1 MMTANIVKV
10 RLEDVAIIM
19 NPESDH
25 AAIAR
30 EDIPSGTLLEFQG
43 EIIEIRSF
51 ITKAHR
57 FALRDIREGE
67 YVSQYG
73 YPFGQSKGISR
84 GEAITASNINNIL
97 PEANLKDFR
106 EPDETTYQPRYMER
120 TFAGYVRKDG
130 RVGTRNFYLVIP
142 TSMCASETAFQVAQQ
157 IEQDEEIL
165 RQYPNMDGIVA
176 IPHTEG
182 CGCDSTLQIERLM
195 RVLQGYINH
204 PNVGGCLIMDLG
216 CEKTNYDRMFPYIGS
231 TTHQSLKPVDW
242 LTIQDNGGAHAS
254 IERGKEIIASRL
266 WEVNENRRT
275 PSPLAALLV
284 GTECG
289 ASDSFSGITANPLIG
304 STVDK
309 IISAKGSAILSE
321 IPEMAG
327 TFSILWP
334 RFRSEDIASKYKGL
348 IDWYAEIANR
358 LGLSIEDNLVPK
370 NIEGGLI
377 NNYLKSLG
385 AILKGGATTIE
396 DVLDYA
402 EPVKKR
408 GLSIMQGP
416 GNDLESVTGIV
427 ASGATIICFS
437 TGYGT
442 PTGNAICP
450 VIKVA
455 STEDTFRR
463 MPEDM
468 DFNAGRL
475 LNEKGGFDELSEE
488 LLEMVIAVASGRRTW
503 SEIWRQRQFQVWT
516 AGKLSV

>member
-1 MMTANIVKV
+1 MTTNTVKV

-19 NPESDH
+19 NPESDQ
-25 AAIAR
+25 AAVAM
-30 EDIPSGTLLEFQG
+30 EDIPSGMVLEFQG
-43 EIIEIRSF
+43 EIIEIRSL
-51 ITKAHR
+51 IRKAQR
-57 FALRDIREGE
+57 FALCNIREGE
-67 YVSQYG
+67 FVRQYG
-73 YPFGQSKGISR
+73 YPFGQSRGISR
-84 GEAITASNINNIL
+84 GEVITPSNIANIL
-97 PEANLKDFR
+97 PEANLKDFK
-106 EPDETTYQPRYMER
+106 EPNETTYLARYMKK
-120 TFAGYVRKDG
+120 TFSGYRRQDG
-130 RVGTRNFYLVIP
+130 KVGTRNFYLVVP
-142 TSMCASETAFQVAQQ
+142 TSMCASETALQAAQQ
-157 IEQDEEIL
+157 IEQDASIL
-165 RQYPNMDGIVA
+165 KQYPNIDGIVS
-176 IPHTEG
+176 IPNTEG
-182 CGCDSTLQIERLM
+182 CGCDSTLQIERFM
-195 RVLQGYINH
+195 QVLQGYINH

-216 CEKTNYDRMFPYIGS
+216 CEKTNYDRMFPYIAS
-231 TTHQSLKPVDW
+231 TTSKYLKPVDW
-242 LTIQDNGGAHAS
+242 LTIQANGGAHAS
-254 IERGKEIIASRL
+254 IERGKKIIASRL
-266 WEVNENRRT
+266 WEVNETGRT
-275 PSPLAALLV
+275 PCPFSTLVV

-289 ASDSFSGITANPLIG
+289 ASDSFSGITANPVIG
-304 STVDK
+304 RTVDK
-309 IISAKGSAILSE
+309 VISAKGSAILSE

-327 TFSILWP
+327 TFSLLWP
-334 RFRSEDIASKYKGL
+334 RFRSEDTANKYKGL
-348 IDWYAEIANR
+348 LDWYEDIARR
-358 LGLSIEDNLVPK
+358 LGSSIEDNLVPK

-377 NNYLKSLG
+377 NSYLKSLG
-385 AILKGGATTIE
+385 AILKGGATIIE

-455 STEDTFRR
+455 STEDTFNR

-475 LNEKGGFDELSEE
+475 LHENGGIDELSED

-503 SEIWRQRQFQVWT
+503 SEVWRQRQFQVWT

>member
-1 MMTANIVKV
+1 MITANTVKV

-19 NPESDH
+19 NPELDQ
-25 AAIAR
+25 AAIAT
-30 EDIPSGTLLEFQG
+30 EDIPSGTVLEFQG
-43 EIIEIRSF
+43 GIIEIRSF
-51 ITKAHR
+51 VRKAHR

-67 YVSQYG
+67 FVRQYG
-73 YPFGQSKGISR
+73 YPFGQSRGISR
-84 GEAITASNINNIL
+84 GDLITASNIDNIL
-97 PEANLKDFR
+97 PEVDLKDFR
-106 EPDETTYQPRYMER
+106 EPDETTYQSRYMEK
-120 TFAGYVRKDG
+120 TFSGYIRKDG

-142 TSMCASETAFQVAQQ
+142 TSMCASETALQVAQQ
-157 IEQDEEIL
+157 IEQNNIL
-165 RQYPNMDGIVA
+165 KQYPNMDGIIS

-182 CGCDSTLQIERLM
+182 CGCDSTLQIERFM
-195 RVLQGYINH
+195 RVLQGYIRH

-216 CEKTNYDRMFPYIGS
+216 CEKTNYDRMFPYIAS
-231 TTHQSLKPVDW
+231 TTSKSLKPVDW
-242 LTIQDNGGAHAS
+242 LTIQDSGGAHAS
-254 IERGKEIIASRL
+254 IQRGKEIIASRL
-266 WEVNENRRT
+266 WEINEARRM
-275 PSPLAALLV
+275 PCPLAALVV

-289 ASDSFSGITANPLIG
+289 ASDSFSGITANSVIG

-309 IISAKGSAILSE
+309 VISAKGSAILSE

-327 TFSILWP
+327 TFSVLWP
-334 RFRSEDIASKYKGL
+334 RFRSADVANKYKEIL
-348 IDWYAEIANR
+348 DWYADIANR
-358 LGLSIEDNLVPK
+358 LGSSIEDNLVPK
-370 NIEGGLI
+370 NREGGLI
-377 NNYLKSLG
+377 NSYIKSLG

-427 ASGATIICFS
+427 ASGATIVCFS

-455 STEDTFRR
+455 STNNTFSR

-475 LNEKGGFDELSEE
+475 LHENGDIDELSEE

-503 SEIWRQRQFQVWT
+503 SEVWGQRQFQVWT